1 MTRDSSKTNLKLS
14 PLPTI
19 MRSIETKPTI
29 EITSATI
36 AKQKVN
42 DKIKQLVLN
51 TSQVEEEDSYLD
63 QSIVQTNLPSISSHG
78 RKFPPTQFSQQVRN
92 LLRSNLGKG
101 NPQTTMNIV
110 DQSMGHS

>member
-1 MTRDSSKTNLKLS
+1 
-14 PLPTI
+14 

-63 QSIVQTNLPSISSHG
+63 
-78 RKFPPTQFSQQVRN
+78 
-92 LLRSNLGKG
+92 
-101 NPQTTMNIV
+101 
-110 DQSMGHS
+110 